1 VHETSVRSG
10 VSEDRYVREAAR
22 GDLAA
27 FNRLVLAYQ
36 DQAYNLAYRVLGNTD
51 DAADATQEAFLSCFR
66 AMGSFRGGSFRAWL
80 LRVTLNSCYDLLR
93 RRKRNSGRSLEQ
105 LAEADESRTDV
116 PDPDPGP
123 EKVALG
129 SETWHRVQAG
139 LMLLPEEQRVA
150 VVLSDIYE
158 LTYEEVVE
166 VTGWALGTVKSR
178 LSRGRARLRD
188 YLVAHGEL
196 P

>member
-1 VHETSVRSG
+1 MHEASIKSGVPEEQNVHEAR
-10 VSEDRYVREAAR
+10 R

-36 DQAYNLAYRVLGNTD
+36 DQAYSLAYRVLGNTD

-66 AMGSFRGGSFRAWL
+66 AMGRFRGGSFRAWL
-80 LRVTLNSCYDLLR
+80 LRITLNACYDLLR
-93 RRKRNSGRSLEQ
+93 RRKRNPGSSLEQ
-105 LAEADESRTDV
+105 LVEAEETRTDV
-116 PDPDPGP
+116 PDPGPGP

-129 SETWHRVQAG
+129 SESWRRVQAG
-139 LMLLPEEQRVA
+139 LSLLPEEQRVA
-150 VVLSDIYE
+150 VVLSDIHG
-158 LTYEEVVE
+158 LSYEEVAE
-166 VTGWALGTVKSR
+166 VTGWAVGTVKSR

-188 YLVAHGEL
+188 YLLSHGEL